1 MTDKLKMHSLNKV
14 DENIEKIGKLFPNC
28 ITERKNEN
36 GEVEYAIDFDMLK
49 QELSSVVVGA
59 VVYFLIRAIV
69 LDFGLNTND
78 MNLFTALFVA
88 AALSI
93 PVFMAKYH
101 AKHDYSET
109 VEEDEV

>member
-1 MTDKLKMHSLNKV
+1 MGRGAFV
-14 DENIEKIGKLFPNC
+14 IGLAA
-28 ITERKNEN
+28 IVI
-36 GEVEYAIDFDMLK
+36 GEVLMSRFINFGVKL
-49 QELSSVVVGA
+49 LSVIVGA

-93 PVFMAKYH
+93 PVMIAKWK
-101 AKHDYSET
+101 AKKAYCEDG
-109 VEEDEV
+109 EEDEETC